1 MSDDFPT
8 SGARQAAAG
17 LAQQQARAR
26 KRRTVITQVVIGLVL
41 VVAVLVVTFVVL
53 SNRDDDAPSTAADP
67 AGTSSGSPSDGAA
80 DGEAPPEVTADGA
93 FTVGN
98 PDAEVAVQVVED
110 FQCPACQQFEA
121 AAGDLLEEYA
131 AGDEVKV
138 EYRGIAFL
146 DQMSSTDYST
156 RALNASACTM
166 SQGEDVWTELHRQLF
181 LQQPPEGG
189 DGLPDATLL
198 DIATEA
204 GADADV
210 VGPCIEDA
218 SYAGWTA
225 ATTAAS
231 SADGVTGTPT
241 IFVDGEQVEL
251 TSLADLS
258 DAVDAA
264 LGR

>member
-1 MSDDFPT
+1 MSDDSPT

-26 KRRTVITQVVIGLVL
+26 KRRTVITQVVIGVVL
-41 VVAVLVVTFVVL
+41 VVAVLVVTLVVL
-53 SNRDDDAPSTAADP
+53 GNRDDTPTTAGDP
-67 AGTSSGSPSDGAA
+67 VGTGSDGASPSP
-80 DGEAPPEVTADGA
+80 DGQAPPEVTADGA
-93 FTVGN
+93 FVVGN

-121 AAGDLLEEYA
+121 GAGDLLDEYA

-146 DQMSSTDYST
+146 DQMSTTDYSS

-166 SQGEDVWTELHRQLF
+166 SQGQDVWSELHRQLF

-189 DGLPDATLL
+189 DGLPDATLVDL
-198 DIATEA
+198 AVEA

-210 VGPCIEDA
+210 VGSCIEDRTYDA
-218 SYAGWTA
+218 WTA
-225 ATTAAS
+225 ATTDAS
-231 SADGVTGTPT
+231 AADGITSTPT
-241 IFVDGEQVEL
+241 ILVDGEQVQL
-251 TSLADLS
+251 SSLADLS